1 VVSEESSTE
10 ETGPLMATRNP
21 ARRLQGT
28 PATREAIVMRKR
40 IVERFRAAGA
50 RAWVLLRATWAAFML
65 GFFETLTTPKGR
77 RVLAV
82 LGIGAMTGLLIWKPP
97 VRSVAPGEVGVRI
110 NRLTGGVAIL
120 LPGPAVILPGLQELR
135 RYSLREQVYRP
146 EDSATATAKAPFQS
160 IEGLSLGVATTVRW
174 AIDQQRVTEVAARLP
189 ENVGHDLI
197 EPVVDGVLHR
207 TISRYTVREVFTAK
221 RREIQD
227 GVEKELR
234 DLLAKDGVIV
244 RAVFLGHVDLP
255 AEYRKGMDNLLAE
268 ELEVDKMK
276 YTIEVKAQ
284 EVKQKTLE
292 AEAQKAARE
301 KAAEAA
307 AQEEIIA
314 AKGKAEAMKHV
325 LPFKEKE
332 IEQRRLEAEAQ
343 KVSRLKE
350 AEGQAEARRIEAG
363 AEADARKKLADAD
376 AYRLDVT
383 GKAASEQMA
392 RDSQLIAA
400 NPLLI
405 QKTLADKLSDKIQV
419 IVAPPSTD
427 GLLLSSVMARQSAAL
442 APVPV
447 AVVKPAPHTE
457 EE

>member
-1 VVSEESSTE
+1 MSK
-10 ETGPLMATRNP
+10 
-21 ARRLQGT
+21 Q
-28 PATREAIVMRKR
+28 
-40 IVERFRAAGA
+40 IVEKVKVAGGRIFAAA
-50 RAWVLLRATWAAFML
+50 KSAATAILF
-65 GFFETLTTPKGR
+65 TKKGR
-77 RVLAV
+77 RVLTLAGAAAAV
-82 LGIGAMTGLLIWKPP
+82 GLVLLRPP
-97 VRSVAPGEVGVRI
+97 MQSVAPGEVGVRI
-110 NRLTGGVAIL
+110 NRLTGGVAVL
-120 LPGPAVILPGLQELR
+120 PPGPAIVLPGLQELR

-146 EDSATATAKAPFQS
+146 ESSATATAKAPFQS
-160 IEGLSLGVATTVRW
+160 VEGLSLGVATTVRW
-174 AIDQQRVTEVAARLP
+174 AIDAQRVTEVAARLP

-197 EPVVDGVLHR
+197 EPVVDGVLHK
-207 TISRYTVREVFTAK
+207 TISRHTVREVFTSK
-221 RREIQD
+221 RSEIQD
-227 GVEKELR
+227 EVEKSMRE
-234 DLLAKDGVIV
+234 LLAKDGVIV

-255 AEYRKGMDNLLAE
+255 AEYRRGLENLLAE
-268 ELEVDKMK
+268 ELQVDKMK

-284 EVKQKTLE
+284 EVKEKTLE

-363 AEADARKKLADAD
+363 AESDARKKLADAD
-376 AYRLDVT
+376 AYRLEVT
-383 GKAASEQMA
+383 GKAASEQLA

-427 GLLLSSVMARQSAAL
+427 GLLLSTVMNRQNASAVPPPI
-442 APVPV
+442 APAKPV
-447 AVVKPAPHTE
+447 AVRAE

>member
-1 VVSEESSTE
+1 MSTRIVD
-10 ETGPLMATRNP
+10 TLKTSATRTWN
-21 ARRLQGT
+21 L
-28 PATREAIVMRKR
+28 
-40 IVERFRAAGA
+40 FRG
-50 RAWVLLRATWAAFML
+50 V
-65 GFFETLTTPKGR
+65 
-77 RVLAV
+77 
-82 LGIGAMTGLLIWKPP
+82 GAMILRGSSLALSTKRGRYALALVGVAGIAAVVLWRPP
-97 VRSVAPGEVGVRI
+97 VHAVAPGEVGVRI
-110 NRLTGGVAIL
+110 NRLTGGVAVL
-120 LPGPAVILPGLQELR
+120 PPGPAVVLPGLHELR

-146 EDSATATAKAPFQS
+146 EGSASATAKAPFQS
-160 IEGLSLGVATTVRW
+160 VEGLSLGVATTVRW
-174 AIDQQRVTEVAARLP
+174 SLDAGRVTEVAARLP

-207 TISRYTVREVFTAK
+207 NISRHTVREVFTAK
-221 RREIQD
+221 RREIQEE
-227 GVEKELR
+227 VEKELR
-234 DLLAKDGVIV
+234 ELLAKDGVVV

-255 AEYRKGMDNLLAE
+255 VEYRRGLENLLSQ

-292 AEAQKAARE
+292 AEAMKAARE

-343 KVSRLKE
+343 KVSRMKE
-350 AEGQAEARRIEAG
+350 AEGQAEARKIEAG
-363 AEADARKKLADAD
+363 AEAEARKKLADAD
-376 AYRLDVT
+376 AYRLEIT
-383 GKAASEQMA
+383 GKAASEQLA
-392 RDSQLIAA
+392 RDSQIIAA

-427 GLLLSSVMARQSAAL
+427 GLLLSTVMGRANAATPPQPAL
-442 APVPV
+442 ASKTV
-447 AVVKPAPHTE
+447 APRSE

>member
-1 VVSEESSTE
+1 MST
-10 ETGPLMATRNP
+10 
-21 ARRLQGT
+21 
-28 PATREAIVMRKR
+28 K
-40 IVERFRAAGA
+40 IVEALKTTVSKAWSLLRGAGA
-50 RAWVLLRATWAAFML
+50 SIGRGSALAIGTK
-65 GFFETLTTPKGR
+65 KGR
-77 RVLAV
+77 RALALV
-82 LGIGAMTGLLIWKPP
+82 GVASAAAILIWRPP
-97 VRSVAPGEVGVRI
+97 VQAVTPGEVGVRT

-120 LPGPAVILPGLQELR
+120 PPGPAVVLPGLHALR
-135 RYSLREQVYRP
+135 CYSLREQVYRP

-160 IEGLSLGVATTVRW
+160 VEGLSLGVATTVRW
-174 AIDQQRVTEVAARLP
+174 ALDAGRVTEIAARLP
-189 ENVGHDLI
+189 EDVGHDLI

-207 TISRYTVREVFTAK
+207 SISRHTVREVFTAK

-227 GVEKELR
+227 EVEKELR
-234 DLLAKDGVIV
+234 ELLAKDGVVV

-255 AEYRKGMDNLLAE
+255 QEYRRGLEHLLSE

-292 AEAQKAARE
+292 AEALKAARE

-314 AKGKAEAMKHV
+314 AKGRAEAMKHV

-343 KVSRLKE
+343 KVSRMKE
-350 AEGQAEARRIEAG
+350 AEGQAEARKIEAG

-376 AYRLDVT
+376 AYRLEIT
-383 GKAASEQMA
+383 GKAASEQLA
-392 RDSQLIAA
+392 RDSQIIAK

-427 GLLLSSVMARQSAAL
+427 GLLLSSVLGRAGEAAPRPTMAS
-442 APVPV
+442 
-447 AVVKPAPHTE
+447 KPTGQRSE
-457 EE
+457 ED

>member
-1 VVSEESSTE
+1 
-10 ETGPLMATRNP
+10 
-21 ARRLQGT
+21 
-28 PATREAIVMRKR
+28 MRQR
-40 IVERFRAAGA
+40 IVEKLRAIGA
-50 RAWVLLRATWAAFML
+50 RTLVVLRAVWAAIVL
-65 GFFETLTTPKGR
+65 GFFETLSTQKGR
-77 RVLAV
+77 RILGV
-82 LGIGAMTGLLIWKPP
+82 LGIGAVVGLLIWKPP
-97 VRSVAPGEVGVRI
+97 VRSVAPGEMGIRV
-110 NRLTGGVAIL
+110 NRLTGNVSVL
-120 LPGPAVILPGLQELR
+120 PPGPAVVFPGLQELR

-146 EDSATATAKAPFQS
+146 EASATATSEAPFQS
-160 IEGLSLGVATTVRW
+160 VEGLSLGVATTVRW
-174 AIDQQRVTEVAARLP
+174 TLDPRRMAEVAARLP

-207 TISRYTVREVFTAK
+207 VISRNTVRDIFTAK

-227 GVEKELR
+227 EVEKELR
-234 DLLAKDGVIV
+234 ELLAKDGVIV

-255 AEYRKGMDNLLAE
+255 GEYRKGLETLLAE
-268 ELEVDKMK
+268 ELQVDKMK

-284 EVKQKTLE
+284 EVKEKTLE

-314 AKGKAEAMKHV
+314 ARGKAEAMKHV

-343 KVSRLKE
+343 KVSVMKQ

-363 AEADARKKLADAD
+363 GEADARKKLADAD

-383 GKAASEQMA
+383 GKAASLQLE
-392 RDSQLIAA
+392 RDSRLIAA

-405 QKTLADKLSDKIQV
+405 QKTMADKLSDKIQV

-427 GLLLSSVMARQSAAL
+427 GLLLSSVLARQNAVAAPPI
-442 APVPV
+442 A
-447 AVVKPAPHTE
+447 ARTVKASESQNESESE
-457 EE
+457 EN

>member
-1 VVSEESSTE
+1 MSTRI
-10 ETGPLMATRNP
+10 ETLKAT
-21 ARRLQGT
+21 
-28 PATREAIVMRKR
+28 ATKTWNLLRH
-40 IVERFRAAGA
+40 AGA
-50 RAWVLLRATWAAFML
+50 TIARGSSLALSTRRGRIGL
-65 GFFETLTTPKGR
+65 TLF
-77 RVLAV
+77 AV
-82 LGIGAMTGLLIWKPP
+82 IGVVAVVVWRPP
-97 VRSVAPGEVGVRI
+97 VHAVAPGEVGVRI
-110 NRLTGGVAIL
+110 NRLTGGVAV
-120 LPGPAVILPGLQELR
+120 LPSGPAVVLPGLHELR

-146 EDSATATAKAPFQS
+146 EGSATATAKAPFQS
-160 IEGLSLGVATTVRW
+160 VEGLSLGVATTVRW
-174 AIDQQRVTEVAARLP
+174 ALDAGRVTEVAARLP

-207 TISRYTVREVFTAK
+207 TVSRHTVREVFTSK
-221 RREIQD
+221 RREIQEQ
-227 GVEKELR
+227 VEKELR
-234 DLLAKDGVIV
+234 ELLAKDGVVV

-255 AEYRKGMDNLLAE
+255 GEYRRGLENLLAQ

-292 AEAQKAARE
+292 AEALKAARE

-343 KVSRLKE
+343 KVSRMKE
-350 AEGQAEARRIEAG
+350 AEGQAEARKIEAG

-376 AYRLDVT
+376 AYRLEIT
-383 GKAASEQMA
+383 GKAASEQLA
-392 RDSQLIAA
+392 RDSQIIAQ

-427 GLLLSSVMARQSAAL
+427 GLLLSTVMGRSQTAAAPQPAL
-442 APVPV
+442 ASKPV
-447 AVVKPAPHTE
+447 AQRAE

>member
-1 VVSEESSTE
+1 MST
-10 ETGPLMATRNP
+10 
-21 ARRLQGT
+21 
-28 PATREAIVMRKR
+28 R
-40 IVERFRAAGA
+40 IVETLKTAPSKAWNLLRSAGALSARGAAFALFTPRGRRGLALLGIAGIAAG
-50 RAWVLLRATWAAFML
+50 LLWR
-65 GFFETLTTPKGR
+65 
-77 RVLAV
+77 
-82 LGIGAMTGLLIWKPP
+82 PP
-97 VRSVAPGEVGVRI
+97 VHAVAPGEVGARL
-110 NRLTGGVAIL
+110 NRLTGGVTIL
-120 LPGPAVILPGLQELR
+120 PPGPAVVLPGLHELR

-146 EDSATATAKAPFQS
+146 EGSDSATAKTPFQS
-160 IEGLSLGVATTVRW
+160 VEGLSLGVATTVRW
-174 AIDQQRVTEVAARLP
+174 ALDAGRVTEVAARLP

-207 TISRYTVREVFTAK
+207 SISRHTVREVFTAK
-221 RREIQD
+221 RREIQEE
-227 GVEKELR
+227 VEKELR
-234 DLLAKDGVIV
+234 ELLAKDGVVV

-255 AEYRKGMDNLLAE
+255 LEYRRGLDNLLSE
-268 ELEVDKMK
+268 ELQVDKMK

-292 AEAQKAARE
+292 AEAMKAARE

-343 KVSRLKE
+343 KVSRMKE
-350 AEGQAEARRIEAG
+350 AEGQAEARKIEAG
-363 AEADARKKLADAD
+363 AEAEARKKLADAD
-376 AYRLDVT
+376 AYRLEIT

-392 RDSQLIAA
+392 RDSQIIAA

-427 GLLLSSVMARQSAAL
+427 GLLLSTVIGRANAAAVPQPAL
-442 APVPV
+442 ASKTV
-447 AVVKPAPHTE
+447 APRSE

>member
-1 VVSEESSTE
+1 MSK
-10 ETGPLMATRNP
+10 
-21 ARRLQGT
+21 Q
-28 PATREAIVMRKR
+28 
-40 IVERFRAAGA
+40 IVEKFKAAGA
-50 RAWVLLRATWAAFML
+50 GVFAAVKSGLVAVLFTK
-65 GFFETLTTPKGR
+65 KGR
-77 RVLAV
+77 RTLA
-82 LGIGAMTGLLIWKPP
+82 LMGAATAVGLVFWKPP
-97 VRSVAPGEVGVRI
+97 IHSVAPGEVGVRI
-110 NRLTGGVAIL
+110 NRLTGGVGVL
-120 LPGPAVILPGLQELR
+120 PPGPALVLPGLQELR
-135 RYSLREQVYRP
+135 RFSLREQVYRP
-146 EDSATATAKAPFQS
+146 EGSATATAKAPFQS
-160 IEGLSLGVATTVRW
+160 VEGLSLGVGATVRW
-174 AIDQQRVTEVAARLP
+174 AIEPQRVTEVAARLP
-189 ENVGHDLI
+189 ENIGRDLI

-207 TISRYTVREVFTAK
+207 IISRHTVREVFTSK
-221 RREIQD
+221 RSDIQD
-227 GVEKELR
+227 QVEKELR
-234 DLLAKDGVIV
+234 ELLAKDGVIV

-255 AEYRKGMDNLLAE
+255 AEYRRGLENLLAE
-268 ELEVDKMK
+268 ELQVDKMK

-284 EVKQKTLE
+284 EVKEKTLE
-292 AEAQKAARE
+292 AEALKAARE

-343 KVSRLKE
+343 KVSRMKE
-350 AEGQAEARRIEAG
+350 AEGQAEARKIEAG

-376 AYRLDVT
+376 AYRLEVT
-383 GKAASEQMA
+383 GKAASDQLA

-427 GLLLSSVMARQSAAL
+427 GLLLSTVISRQTAAA
-442 APVPV
+442 APPAPGKPV
-447 AVVKPAPHTE
+447 AVRSE